1 MRMAS
6 KLLVQIRTVQR
17 EEGGMSKLAAQHNT
31 EPRVTPPTFPKN
43 TPRKDTGSRDKESD
57 QRINQG
63 AWVEADFV
71 KVLDKIN
78 AASEGARVI
87 TSDTSKANFQG
98 AFCGKGLIDV
108 DV

>member
-1 MRMAS
+1 MRVVS
-6 KLLVQIRTVQR
+6 ELLAQIKTMQR
-17 EEGGMSKLAAQHNT
+17 EEGGMSKLATQHNT
-31 EPRVTPPTFPKN
+31 EPHVTPPTFSEN
-43 TPRKDTGSRDKESD
+43 IPRKDMGSKDKESD

-71 KVLDKIN
+71 KVLEKIN
-78 AASEGARVI
+78 AAIEGARVI

>member
-43 TPRKDTGSRDKESD
+43 IPRKDTGSRDKESD
-57 QRINQG
+57 
-63 AWVEADFV
+63 
-71 KVLDKIN
+71 
-78 AASEGARVI
+78 
-87 TSDTSKANFQG
+87 
-98 AFCGKGLIDV
+98 
-108 DV
+108 